1 MNRMK
6 IRDLILSIPN
16 SLDFDFCDHVI
27 QKFESDERK
36 YQGTIL
42 SDSGAIVDPNYKIST
57 DLCISDLEE
66 WKEEDR
72 VFYESLQSGI
82 KKYIDHCNSF
92 NLELVSCFY
101 DQICDT
107 GYQIQRTDPGE
118 RYSWHHDWSY
128 DERNGSRVFTYIWY
142 LNDIFRD
149 GETEFI
155 DGTKIKP
162 QKGKLLF
169 FPATWSYVHRGVT
182 PKSETKYICTG
193 WIYKKTF

>member
-36 YQGTIL
+36 CQGTVL
-42 SDSGAIVDPNYKIST
+42 LDSGVIVDPNYKIST
-57 DLCISDLEE
+57 DLCISDLGE
-66 WKEEDR
+66 WKEEDG

-92 NLELVSCFY
+92 NLELASCFY
-101 DQICDT
+101 DQIHDT
-107 GYQIQRTDPGE
+107 GYQIQRTKPGE
-118 RYSWHHDWSY
+118 RYSWHHDWNY
-128 DERNGSRVFTYIWY
+128 NELNGSRVFTYIWY
-142 LNDIFRD
+142 LNDISRD

-169 FPATWSYVHRGVT
+169 FPATWSYVHRGIT
-182 PKSETKYICTG
+182 PKFETKYICTG
-193 WIYKKTF
+193 WIYKKIF